1 MPLLP
6 SENSVLARYI
16 KRLTLK
22 VASFFVYTKM
32 KIDAFLKR
40 RPHRSFRRTYR
51 RDYVRSL
58 HLPGYFNFTKEVAM
72 MLWRNR
78 KVFITVSIVYAIL
91 TGLLVGFA
99 SQESY
104 TQLNET
110 ITESSGDLFEGN
122 WGQLG
127 QAGLVFLATITGGVN
142 SSPTEAQQIY
152 GVLISLLT
160 WLTTVWLLRN
170 ILAGHKVRARD
181 GMYGSGSPLLPTF
194 LVSLVIVLQ
203 LLPLIL
209 ALIGYSAA
217 QASGL
222 LTGGVESMLFWLAA
236 GLLATLSLYWIT
248 STFIALVIVTLPGM
262 YPYQALKTAG
272 DVVVGRRIRILL
284 RLLWLA
290 LFSLLVLVLV
300 MLPVIIFDTWIKS
313 IVPWLE
319 WIPMVPTMLLLMSA
333 LGIVWA
339 AAYIYILYRKVVD
352 DDAKPAL

>member
-1 MPLLP
+1 MPL
-6 SENSVLARYI
+6 SSFKNSVLARYLG
-16 KRLTLK
+16 RLARKAVLFAGSVK
-22 VASFFVYTKM
+22 VRLSS
-32 KIDAFLKR
+32 FLKR

-58 HLPGYFNFTKEVAM
+58 HLPGYWNFTKEVVAV
-72 MLWRNR
+72 LWRDR
-78 KVFITVSIVYAIL
+78 KVFITVAVVYAVL

-104 TQLNET
+104 SQLNET
-110 ITESSGDLFEGN
+110 IAESGGDLFDGN

-127 QAGLVFLATITGGVN
+127 QAGLVFLATITGGIN
-142 SSPTEAQQIY
+142 NAPTEAQQIY

-181 GMYGSGSPLLPTF
+181 GMYSAGAPLLPTF
-194 LVSLVIVLQ
+194 LVSLMIVLQ
-203 LLPLIL
+203 LLPLVL

-222 LTGGVESMLFWLAA
+222 LAGGVEAMLFWIVA
-236 GLLATLSLYWIT
+236 GLLATLSLYWVT

-290 LFSLLVLVLV
+290 FISLLTLVLV
-300 MLPVIIFDTWIKS
+300 MLPVIIFDTWMKS
-313 IVPWLE
+313 MIAWLE
-319 WIPMVPTMLLLMSA
+319 WLPLVPIVLLLMSA
-333 LGIVWA
+333 LGIVWG
-339 AAYIYILYRKVVD
+339 AAYVYILYRKVVD